1 MTTDQK
7 QNQLAVSAER
17 CEELLR
23 EIVSIRSVVGE
34 DTTAHQWVARRLRD
48 IGMTVEF
55 YSVEGRKVPLVL
67 GTLEGEG
74 DAPGVLFDGHFDT
87 VHANPADW
95 SRDPWGAQVEDGVLY
110 GRGAVDSKGS
120 MAAMLT
126 AIEALARTGE
136 RREGPIFYMS
146 DSDGEDG
153 FRGATLMQD
162 LGVIDRVGT
171 IWSAE
176 ATSNRRIE
184 IAYPGISTWKITA
197 IGRTAHPTEPERGIN
212 AITKMAKLVEAVD
225 QGRLELPAGDSQW
238 FEPRVTTNAIRTLP
252 GGGWAIPARCDVV
265 LSVLTPPGAALDEV
279 RAAIDDF
286 LRTLEQ
292 EDGEVRFERKILPM
306 GAGRLWL
313 RPGQV
318 DPEHAGVKALD
329 TAIREVT
336 GEEPVVRQFN
346 GGWVD
351 AAELMR
357 TGEDG
362 FGRPAAITF
371 GPGDFE
377 LAHMVDEHIAI
388 AEVAE
393 AAEIY
398 ARATAELLRMR
409 SVVT

>member
-1 MTTDQK
+1 MATQETTSGPVISEQ
-7 QNQLAVSAER
+7 R

-23 EIVSIRSVVGE
+23 EIVGIRSVVGE
-34 DTTAHQWVARRLRD
+34 ETTAHLWMTRRLAD
-48 IGMTVEF
+48 LGMTVEQLA
-55 YSVEGRKVPLVL
+55 VEGRKVPLVL
-67 GTLEGEG
+67 GRLDGTG
-74 DAPGVLFDGHFDT
+74 DGPGVLFDAHFDT
-87 VHANPADW
+87 VHATPADW

-120 MAAMLT
+120 LVAMLA
-126 AIEALARTGE
+126 AIEAIVASGQSRS
-136 RREGPIFYMS
+136 GPIYFMS

-153 FRGATLMQD
+153 FRGAVLMQD
-162 LGVIDRVGT
+162 AGVIERIGT

-176 ATSNRRIE
+176 ATSNRSIE

-197 IGRTAHPTEPERGIN
+197 IGRTAHPTEPERGVN

-225 QGRLELPAGDSQW
+225 KGRLELPAGQSEW
-238 FEPRVTTNAIRTLP
+238 FEPRVTTNAIRTMP

-265 LSVLTPPGAALDEV
+265 LSVLSPPGATLDEV
-279 RAAIDDF
+279 RDAIDAF
-286 LRTLEQ
+286 LRDLER

-318 DPEHAGVKALD
+318 DPAHAGVRALQAAVRD
-329 TAIREVT
+329 VT
-336 GEEPVVRQFN
+336 GNEPVVKEFT

-351 AAELMR
+351 AVELMR
-357 TGEDG
+357 TDERG
-362 FGRPAAITF
+362 FGSPAAITF

-393 AAEIY
+393 AARVY
-398 ARATAELLRMR
+398 AQATLELLR
-409 SVVT
+409 

>member
-1 MTTDQK
+1 MRMTTDQ
-7 QNQLAVSAER
+7 QTRSLTITHER

-34 DTTAHQWVARRLRD
+34 DTTAHLWMTSRLREL
-48 IGMTVEF
+48 GMTVEQ
-55 YSVEGRKVPLVL
+55 YAVEGRKVPLVL
-67 GTLEGEG
+67 GVLEGDGG
-74 DAPGVLFDGHFDT
+74 DSGVLFDAHFDT
-87 VHANPADW
+87 VHATPTDW

-110 GRGAVDSKGS
+110 GRGAVDSKGP
-120 MAAMLT
+120 MVAMLAAVE
-126 AIEALARTGE
+126 AIAGSGE
-136 RREGPIFYMS
+136 PRNGPIYFMS

-153 FRGATLMQD
+153 FRGSTLMQD
-162 LGVIDRVGT
+162 LGVIERVGT
-171 IWSAE
+171 VWSAE
-176 ATSNRRIE
+176 ATSNRRVE

-197 IGRTAHPTEPERGIN
+197 LGRTAHPTEPERGIN
-212 AITKMAKLVEAVD
+212 AITKMAALVEAVD
-225 QGRLELPAGDSQW
+225 RGRLELPTGDPRW

-265 LSVLTPPGAALDEV
+265 LSILTPPGAGLGEV
-279 RAAIDDF
+279 RDAIDAF
-286 LRTLEQ
+286 LRTLER

-318 DPEHAGVKALD
+318 DPEHEGVRALQE
-329 TAIREVT
+329 AVKQVT
-336 GEEPVVRQFN
+336 GDKPVVKEFN

-357 TGEDG
+357 TDARG
-362 FGRPAAITF
+362 FGVPAAITF

-377 LAHMVDEHIAI
+377 LAHQVDEHIAI

-393 AAEIY
+393 AAQIY
-398 ARATAELLRMR
+398 ARATLELVGRVSL
-409 SVVT
+409 

>member
-1 MTTDQK
+1 MSTDQK
-7 QNQLAVSAER
+7 ARPPAITAER

-23 EIVSIRSVVGE
+23 EIVGIRSVVGE
-34 DTTAHQWVARRLRD
+34 ETTAHLWMTRRLRD
-48 IGMTVEF
+48 IGMTVEH
-55 YSVEGRKVPLVL
+55 YAVEGRKAPLVL
-67 GTLEGEG
+67 GMLEGDG
-74 DAPGVLFDGHFDT
+74 DGPGVLFDAHFDT
-87 VHANPADW
+87 VHAAPSDW

-120 MAAMLT
+120 LVAMLVAAE
-126 AIEALARTGE
+126 AIARSAE
-136 RREGPIFYMS
+136 RRNGPIYFMS

-162 LGVIDRVGT
+162 LGVIERVAT
-171 IWSAE
+171 VWSAE
-176 ATSNRRIE
+176 ATGNRRIE

-225 QGRLELPAGDSQW
+225 QGRLELPAGDSPW

-265 LSVLTPPGAALDEV
+265 LSVLTPPGATLEEV
-279 RAAIDDF
+279 RRAIDAF
-286 LRTLEQ
+286 LTSLERQ
-292 EDGEVRFERKILPM
+292 DGEVRFERKILPM

-318 DPEHAGVKALD
+318 DPEHEGVRALQS
-329 TAIREVT
+329 AIQEVT
-336 GEEPVVRQFN
+336 GDEPVVKEFT

-351 AAELMR
+351 AVELMR
-357 TGEDG
+357 TDARG
-362 FGRPAAITF
+362 FGAPAAITF

-393 AAEIY
+393 ASEIY
-398 ARATAELLRMR
+398 AKATTELLR
-409 SVVT
+409 